1 MDIKRIGSQPSN
13 KGPEAYFTGRANR
26 LAVQRQRQ
34 RQRRPQRRKSRGNT
48 IDL

>member
-34 RQRRPQRRKSRGNT
+34 RRPQRRKSRGNT